1 MEAKW
6 YNMGYTPSLE
16 EYLSNAW
23 ISSSGS
29 VILVH
34 AILFCIEHEA
44 EEEFE
49 NLMKKNQ
56 DLVYNISLI
65 IRFCNDLGTS
75 TVIPVSF
82 K

>member
-6 YNMGYTPSLE
+6 YNMGYTPSLQ
-16 EYLSNAW
+16 EYLRNAW

-29 VILVH
+29 VMLVH
-34 AILFCIEHEA
+34 AFFCIEHEV

-49 NLMKKNQ
+49 NFLKKNQ
-56 DLVYNISLI
+56 DLVYNISMI
-65 IRFCNDLGTS
+65 IRLCNDLGTS
-75 TVIPVSF
+75 KVMTVSF